1 LGVVEGMEAEGNF
14 QKITAKVPLA
24 QMHQYS
30 SSLRSL
36 TQGRAR
42 FTMHFDSY
50 SPVAYDVQ
58 RKLTEA
64 HGKHELMLQD

>member
-1 LGVVEGMEAEGNF
+1 MSVVEGMEAEGHF

-30 SSLRSL
+30 SSLRGL

-42 FTMHFDSY
+42 FNMHFDSY
-50 SPVAYDVQ
+50 APVAFETQ
-58 RKLTEA
+58 KKLIEA
-64 HGKHELMLQD
+64 YSKHEVDKV